1 MQYKEA
7 QSLSGL
13 ISTLYGENT
22 QIVKRSPVSGG
33 DINEAYLL
41 TLSNGENVFLKTN
54 HGKSAEF
61 FAAEA
66 AGVCAIA
73 STDTI
78 GTVNVLGYG
87 RENGDAFLLLDYVAG
102 AKRIPDFWEVFGH
115 ELADLHLADTSS
127 FVPNG
132 RFGFA
137 SDNYIGATRQIN
149 TPCDTWID
157 FYRRYRLEVQ
167 FRMADG
173 YFDETARSRIRRL
186 LDNLDDLLIEPEQP
200 SLLHGD
206 LWGGNFMV
214 GDNGKAIVIDP
225 AVYVGH
231 PEADLAMTELFG
243 GFRGEFYDAYQTR
256 KPLQPGY
263 ADRRDLYHL
272 YQLLNHLNLFGGSY
286 YGSVMRIINRYT

>member
-1 MQYKEA
+1 MQHKET
-7 QSLSGL
+7 QSLSVL
-13 ISTLYGENT
+13 IASLYGEGT
-22 QIVKRSPVSGG
+22 TIKSRMPVSGG

-41 TLSNGENVFLKTN
+41 TLSNGAHAFLKTN
-54 HGKSAEF
+54 RGKSAEF

-66 AGVCAIA
+66 AGIDALEA
-73 STDTI
+73 TATI
-78 GTVNVLGYG
+78 GTVHVLGYG
-87 RENGDAFLLLDYVAG
+87 AENGDAFLLLNYVAG

-115 ELADLHLADTSS
+115 ELAELHQADTSS

-157 FYRRYRLEVQ
+157 FYRKYRLEVQ
-167 FRMADG
+167 FRMAEG

-214 GDNGKAIVIDP
+214 GDNGKAILIDP

-243 GFRGEFYDAYQTR
+243 GFHAAFYDAYKTR

-286 YGSVMRIINRYT
+286 YGSVMRILNHYT